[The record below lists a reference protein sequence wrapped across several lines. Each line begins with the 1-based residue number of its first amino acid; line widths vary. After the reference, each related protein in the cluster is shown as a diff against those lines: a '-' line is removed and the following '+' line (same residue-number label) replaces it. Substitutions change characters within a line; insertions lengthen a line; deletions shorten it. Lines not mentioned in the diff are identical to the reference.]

1 MKKTL
6 IVSCVFLGIVAT
18 VFGIEKGTSNI
29 PMAKEISDGETIEL
43 KTLDLDGFRY
53 IKELHKDVKVHVFWN
68 NGVYGKG
75 LMLSFFGELNSKVH
89 NVKNIIAKKVIL
101 EDGTQLTRKQIR
113 EHRHSIM
120 LGNDHKSLGF
130 RVDLDHVKNKGE
142 GTDWAKLEA
151 ECLKLVKDHNSPGES
166 GKIYAT
172 IALIYSEK
180 GYSSSEDLRIPK
192 ALKYCKK
199 ALEYPL
205 EVTTACRMY
214 GRWADSLMVTYWSY
228 PEEEF
233 VKRRREAIVLCLTGL
248 KLALDNKAPKEYP
261 KAPPVGKYHIHPE
274 KGPIYE
280 EAVRKHKQQLAAR
293 KKWELENKLYFQRK
307 ALTHRCVS
315 LYSHKPYDTDEL
327 KCRECDSYKV
337 R

>member
-1 MKKTL
+1 MIVFIIIVCFAFLEGSSMKVDEQL
-6 IVSCVFLGIVAT
+6 NQRLAT
-18 VFGIEKGTSNI
+18 I
-29 PMAKEISDGETIEL
+29 
-43 KTLDLDGFRY
+43 
-53 IKELHKDVKVHVFWN
+53 
-68 NGVYGKG
+68 
-75 LMLSFFGELNSKVH
+75 
-89 NVKNIIAKKVIL
+89 
-101 EDGTQLTRKQIR
+101 
-113 EHRHSIM
+113 
-120 LGNDHKSLGF
+120 
-130 RVDLDHVKNKGE
+130 HVKNKGE

-327 KCRECDSYKV
+327 KCLANVILIKYDDVVQELLAEVEGEIARKEEHGVSN
-337 R
+337 